1 VAARV
6 ERDYGDEASSLE
18 AALGNASR
26 ILPIV
31 TTTYCPSAANNNY
44 WPELY
49 LNQAIVTENR
59 REPYTD
65 TPAPKVF
72 GNASP
77 LDPQMFER
85 MNDHA
90 DALLAGERSGKY
102 SPAEVARWLDEL
114 ADSSAKSLS
123 DASARTV
130 NRNAPEFRRM
140 AIDISIQA
148 GLGKFFA
155 AKMRAAILYRLYAR
169 TGDKQAGEAAI
180 TQYVLARKAWAELA
194 ERARGVYVSDITVGE
209 LPQLRGHWLDRLPAI
224 DQDISDMKQKVEGA
238 STTTANARLANAIG
252 EISAPP
258 NRRISA
264 MTHRPPARFAR
275 GETVNIE
282 AVAPGTTA
290 MRLYYRLVDQAVR
303 WESLAMDNRD
313 ERFRGS
319 IPGTYT
325 GSAFPLQYYFETR
338 PGEGTPAMYPG
349 FTPQLDNQPYF
360 VCDAALRRPAS
371 HQTGRVRQ
379 EPPRPLR
386 Q

>member
-114 ADSSAKSLS
+114 ADSSAKTLS

-194 ERARGVYVSDITVGE
+194 ERARGVYASDITVGE

-224 DQDISDMKQKVEGA
+224 DQDISDMK
-238 STTTANARLANAIG
+238 
-252 EISAPP
+252 
-258 NRRISA
+258 
-264 MTHRPPARFAR
+264 
-275 GETVNIE
+275 
-282 AVAPGTTA
+282 
-290 MRLYYRLVDQAVR
+290 
-303 WESLAMDNRD
+303 
-313 ERFRGS
+313 
-319 IPGTYT
+319 
-325 GSAFPLQYYFETR
+325 
-338 PGEGTPAMYPG
+338 
-349 FTPQLDNQPYF
+349 
-360 VCDAALRRPAS
+360 
-371 HQTGRVRQ
+371 
-379 EPPRPLR
+379 
-386 Q
+386 